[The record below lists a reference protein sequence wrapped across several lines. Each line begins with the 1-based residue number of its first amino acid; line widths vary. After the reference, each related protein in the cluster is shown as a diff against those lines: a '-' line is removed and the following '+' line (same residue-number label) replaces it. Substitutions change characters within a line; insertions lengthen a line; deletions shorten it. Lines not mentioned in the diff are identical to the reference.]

1 MVTLL
6 SLVVLVRTRE
16 LTGTFSIRLLKVN
29 LFSAL
34 DTAAVELLEQNLQS
48 NDDGTIN
55 RWVPGTWY
63 PIAIEEHAIVSR
75 NSFLYVFGELFLS
88 DID

>member
-1 MVTLL
+1 M
-6 SLVVLVRTRE
+6 VLVRTRE

-48 NDDGTIN
+48 NEDGTIN

-63 PIAIEEHAIVSR
+63 PIAVEEHAIVSR

-88 DID
+88 DIY